1 MEVSMS
7 SDGSWSDTEGGDVDK
22 DIARQ
27 VSDAPVSLTQ
37 TVFSQCH
44 CHRNSLMSVSVSCQ
58 CHCHTNS
65 LLSVS
70 VSCH

>member
-1 MEVSMS
+1 MEVCVS

-27 VSDAPVSLTQ
+27 VSDAPVSLIR

-44 CHRNSLMSVSVSCQ
+44 SHTNSLMSVSVSCQ
-58 CHCHTNS
+58 
-65 LLSVS
+65 
-70 VSCH
+70 